1 MYKNYIKNN
10 RYIIVM
16 LIKNNYNND
25 SDSDIIMKNQLYE
38 CKELLILKLLL
49 SVFLIVIK

>member
-16 LIKNNYNND
+16 LIKNNYTK
-25 SDSDIIMKNQLYE
+25 SDIIMKNQLYE